1 MRGDCGCQI
10 VCARVMEI
18 QEPFGQSPKRRGAP
32 LTPSGLPEGDTIG
45 EPGSH
50 VVQEKV
56 RIGKDG
62 LAAEGSNRR
71 AEAAREIGG
80 ELHIG
85 IRLVAYGMALGT
97 ANIHKRRESRLR
109 L

>member
-18 QEPFGQSPKRRGAP
+18 QEAFGQSPKRRGAP

-85 IRLVAYGMALGT
+85 IRLVAYGVALRSEE
-97 ANIHKRRESRLR
+97 RRVGKECRSRW
-109 L
+109 